1 MMSSM
6 TDKPSYGFHAKPR
19 FSANDL
25 ADYMTADTAGQRNAA
40 IREAKFPRKGQ
51 VIPYGGSRRFVGP
64 FLSSNAYDVAALDH
78 QIERHKERHKTEER
92 PWHKAEEKRNQTALE
107 KLKETLTKLRAK
119 KFTFAAGPHDL
130 TMAIEQVR
138 VNTRLDPLIFWAGK
152 DGVMRSGGCVMFFA
166 ASVLSRKKIEERR
179 KLVAALI
186 YWSMQEAGGNIE
198 PLEKLCVSFDLFGG
212 EIIAAPKAIDRLRGS
227 IRVSCREAATLWDG
241 VEPPEGYDGPD
252 WH

>member
-1 MMSSM
+1 
-6 TDKPSYGFHAKPR
+6 
-19 FSANDL
+19 
-25 ADYMTADTAGQRNAA
+25 MTADTARQRNAA

-64 FLSSNAYDVAALDH
+64 FLSSNAYDKSALDH
-78 QIERHKERHKTEER
+78 QIERYKERHKTEMR
-92 PWHKAEEKRNQTALE
+92 PWHKAEAKRNQTALE
-107 KLKETLTKLRAK
+107 RLKEVLAKVRAK

-130 TMAIEQVR
+130 TMMVEQVR

-166 ASVLSRKKIEERR
+166 ASAVSRKRIEERQ

-186 YWSMQEAGGNIE
+186 HWAMQDAGGNIA

-212 EIIAAPKAIDRLRGS
+212 EIVSAPTAIDRLRGN
-227 IRVSCREAATLWDG
+227 IRVACQEAATLWDK
-241 VEPPEGYDGPD
+241 VEPPDGYDGPD
-252 WH
+252 WQ